1 MAGGE
6 GNGITVEIV
15 LALPERQELAVVKVP
30 EGTAVGAAV
39 ELSGV
44 PSRFPEIDAANGP
57 VAVWG
62 NVTDRQA
69 TLRDGDR
76 IELLRPLVQDPR
88 DARRKLAQE
97 GQFMGHQPAGRD
109 G

>member
-1 MAGGE
+1 MADRE

-15 LALPERQELAVVKVP
+15 VALPERQELAVVRVP
-30 EGTAVGAAV
+30 AGTAVGAAV

-44 PSRFPEIDAANGP
+44 PSRFPEIDAANCP
-57 VAVWG
+57 VALWG
-62 NVTDRQA
+62 SVIDRQA

-88 DARRKLAQE
+88 DARRQLAQA
-97 GQFMGHQPAGRD
+97 GQFMGHQSADRD
-109 G
+109 R